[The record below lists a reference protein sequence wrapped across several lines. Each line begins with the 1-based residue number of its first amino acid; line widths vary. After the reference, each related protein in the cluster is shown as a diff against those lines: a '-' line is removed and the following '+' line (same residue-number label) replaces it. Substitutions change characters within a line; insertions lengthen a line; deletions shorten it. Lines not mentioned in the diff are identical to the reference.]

1 MTNFYKSPDQTKK
14 DNSRRE
20 LNFKRAEIKNVLPE
34 HFLEEYPKLFTLF
47 EKYYEWLDD
56 SDNPGNLINDL
67 YLSRDITQV
76 RESFLQFIEDEY
88 LLGQSYFEG
97 FQNKREAAK
106 YSNTLYR
113 SKGTFYSI
121 QQFFRAFFGTDPTV
135 TYTKERIFK
144 VGPVIDE
151 SQVFVNTNGE
161 QVLEEGSKIGAE
173 SQKFLTDD
181 KLIQKLA
188 ILIRTDI
195 PIADWLDLYKLFV
208 HPAGMYVGGEILIET
223 ENATG
228 FRTIQTKVRD
238 PISTARSFT
247 TASAIDPLAYT
258 SVTLLRDSDEGEY
271 RQRVAPLADY
281 KDATLQDLQGF
292 NSIQHFLTAGA
303 PTMDLDS
310 SGDGSFTGIRMDD
323 SDMLTIRFD
332 LDVFDSAGTIY

>member
-1 MTNFYKSPDQTKK
+1 MTSYYKSPDQTTN

-20 LNFKRAEIKNVLPE
+20 LSFRRADIKNVVPE
-34 HFLEEYPKLFTLF
+34 HFLEEYPKLITLF

-76 RESFLQFIEDEY
+76 KEKFLQYIEDEY

-135 TYTKERIFK
+135 TYTKDRVFK
-144 VGPVIDE
+144 VGPVID
-151 SQVFVNTNGE
+151 QDALPINTNGE
-161 QVLEEGSKIGAE
+161 QVLQSGGLIGSE
-173 SQKFLTDD
+173 SQKYITDD
-181 KLIQKLA
+181 KLYQTLA
-188 ILIRTDI
+188 ILIRSEI
-195 PIADWLDLYKLFV
+195 PIQEWIELYKLFV
-208 HPAGMYVGGEILIET
+208 HPAGMYVGGEVLIET
-223 ENATG
+223 QNLTG
-228 FRTIQTKVRD
+228 LKTIQTKVRD
-238 PISTARSFT
+238 PISTAASFT
-247 TASAIDPLAYT
+247 TTATMDAVAYT
-258 SVTLLRDSDEGEY
+258 SVTRLRDSDNSEY
-271 RQRVAPLADY
+271 RQRIATLFDY
-281 KDATLQDLQGF
+281 QDATLQDLQGF

-303 PTMDLDS
+303 PTLDLDS